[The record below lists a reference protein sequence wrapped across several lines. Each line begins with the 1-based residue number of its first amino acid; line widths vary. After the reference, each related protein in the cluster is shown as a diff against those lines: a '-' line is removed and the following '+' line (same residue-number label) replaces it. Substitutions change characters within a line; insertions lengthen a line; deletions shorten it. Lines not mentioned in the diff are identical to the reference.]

1 MSRLMEIAFFHQ
13 FERLVRDTRQP
24 HVYGQ
29 THRCTTDRCATR
41 PYGLNRA
48 PAVPHADRL
57 RAARR
62 HNRLHGPDIAHHAG
76 PPEPTHSTVRVS
88 LAESGPAG
96 PVAPEASP
104 NPALLRTRTDPG
116 KEGTGECAVWSV
128 RVGETLRQVLGRRAD
143 RSDRTVFRLLR
154 GDPGDARRVNWK
166 SAVGGV
172 YEGDLERVLSGYG
185 PATPDP
191 LLPWQVTG

>member
-62 HNRLHGPDIAHHAG
+62 QPPSRSRHRTPRGT
-76 PPEPTHSTVRVS
+76 PEPTPSTVRVS

-104 NPALLRTRTDPG
+104 NPALLRTRPDPG
-116 KEGTGECAVWSV
+116 KEGPGECAVWSV

-154 GDPGDARRVNWK
+154 GDPGDARCVNWK

-172 YEGDLERVLSGYG
+172 YEGDLERVL
-185 PATPDP
+185 
-191 LLPWQVTG
+191 